1 MEPNR
6 PFFGRNNISYVVHI
20 HITWLCHFWGI
31 ICCKMTCPTWSS
43 NMTKLLSTMSTSHN
57 LTIQNKFIS
66 DAESIFRCFDSHWR
80 QWRCCA
86 LLGHS
91 YKPWFIFHAHF
102 MTSDLHMTP
111 SYLPKNTY
119 ICSYLPVHMLKCF
132 KFFFGGVHEIGLVPY
147 TCRNYTC
154 GKAQQ
159 VLNISNT
166 ANITHSCLYLHFDMA
181 TGCDIS
187 FDLSIT
193 YLNHI
198 GSTWIQMAPWKRTL
212 YLLKLSAC
220 WRCEPSW
227 KKLTLHRAVA
237 HGAKSAF
244 LWEE

>member
-1 MEPNR
+1 MQKAYFVALIPIGVNGDVA
-6 PFFGRNNISYVVHI
+6 PCLGTHTNLDSFFMPILWHLI
-20 HITWLCHFWGI
+20 CTWPRHTSLRTLTFVL
-31 ICCKMTCPTWSS
+31 ICLFTCW
-43 NMTKLLSTMSTSHN
+43 NVA
-57 LTIQNKFIS
+57 ICF
-66 DAESIFRCFDSHWR
+66 FRG
-80 QWRCCA
+80 A
-86 LLGHS
+86 
-91 YKPWFIFHAHF
+91 
-102 MTSDLHMTP
+102 
-111 SYLPKNTY
+111 
-119 ICSYLPVHMLKCF
+119 
-132 KFFFGGVHEIGLVPY
+132 HEIGLVPY

-187 FDLSIT
+187 FRLSIT

-198 GSTWIQMAPWKRTL
+198 GSTWIRMAPWKRTL

-227 KKLTLHRAVA
+227 KKFTLHRAVA
-237 HGAKSAF
+237 HCAKSAF